1 MARSTVDNRLDTLDV
16 GLHSTVGTSVGVGD
30 LDTKGNALTT
40 IITLRHSLH
49 LPSVKIH
56 SYALYERLNIITDF
70 AEKCKHFFQNFF
82 IKFLA
87 IAFGRRELYN
97 RPITTFGG
105 IKMAETNAVPLSRVV
120 SQFELEI
127 AYRSTD
133 YDKIQITV
141 ADVARPGLQIAGYF
155 DHFEPMR
162 LQVIGNVESSY
173 LDKMTCAERS
183 RVYDRLFSYKIPA
196 IIAARGLLPGQE
208 CLEMAKK
215 HNITILRWNGSTSS
229 IVSSIIAYL
238 TRELA
243 PRVTRHGVLMDIYGE
258 GVLLIGESGIG
269 KSETA
274 VELIKRGHRLIAD
287 DAVEIKKVSASTLM
301 GSAPPLIRNYIE
313 LRGIGI
319 INVATLFGAGSVKD
333 ASSIDLV
340 VNIVPWDTKEV
351 YDRLGLEDHFYE
363 LLGVNLPLNTIPVTP
378 GRNLA
383 VILEVAAMNNRQRR
397 LGVSAAKEFT
407 DKINQ
412 HLLQSM

>member
-1 MARSTVDNRLDTLDV
+1 
-16 GLHSTVGTSVGVGD
+16 
-30 LDTKGNALTT
+30 
-40 IITLRHSLH
+40 
-49 LPSVKIH
+49 
-56 SYALYERLNIITDF
+56 
-70 AEKCKHFFQNFF
+70 
-82 IKFLA
+82 
-87 IAFGRRELYN
+87 
-97 RPITTFGG
+97 
-105 IKMAETNAVPLSRVV
+105 MAETYSVPLSRVV
-120 SQFELEI
+120 EQFKLQVCWQ
-127 AYRSTD
+127 STD
-133 YDKIQITV
+133 YEKIQITV

-173 LDKMTCAERS
+173 LDKMDPNERR

-196 IIAARGLLPGQE
+196 LIAARGLSPSPE
-208 CLEMAKK
+208 VLEMAKK
-215 HNITILRWNGSTSS
+215 HNITILLWPGSTSS

-243 PRVTRHGVLMDIYGE
+243 PRVTRHGVLMEIYGE

-287 DAVEIKKVSASTLM
+287 DAVEIKKVSNASLI

-319 INVATLFGAGSVKD
+319 INVATLFGAGAVKD
-333 ASSIDLV
+333 ATSIDLV
-340 VNIVPWDTKEV
+340 VEIVPWDTQQI

-363 LLGVNLPLNTIPVTP
+363 LLDVQLPLNTIPVTP

-397 LGVSAAKEFT
+397 QGISAAKEFT

-412 HLLQSM
+412 HLMQSI